1 MKRDVGVGVAGVAA
15 RLSYALDEPGEGE
28 APRDSGGGV
37 FDWLLDALDALDDK
51 IAEKVERAEDA
62 LFDAF
67 EDVQDSFKK
76 TFSFQKKKKH
86 SEEEKSDDV

>member
-1 MKRDVGVGVAGVAA
+1 
-15 RLSYALDEPGEGE
+15 
-28 APRDSGGGV
+28 
-37 FDWLLDALDALDDK
+37 LDALDDK

-76 TFSFQKKKKH
+76 TFSFQKKKH
-86 SEEEKSDDV
+86 SEEEKNDDV

>member
-1 MKRDVGVGVAGVAA
+1 MPRLMKKTTTTNSDTR
-15 RLSYALDEPGEGE
+15 EGT
-28 APRDSGGGV
+28 DSGGGV

-86 SEEEKSDDV
+86 SEEEKNDDI